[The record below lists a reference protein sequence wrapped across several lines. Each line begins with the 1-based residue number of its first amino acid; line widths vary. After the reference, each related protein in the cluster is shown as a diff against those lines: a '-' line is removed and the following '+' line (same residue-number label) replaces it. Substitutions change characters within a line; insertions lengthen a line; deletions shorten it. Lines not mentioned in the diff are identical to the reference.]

1 MWCSVTELL
10 VCWLMEKEDGGW
22 KREEE
27 LLDESSPE
35 EEPARREALSL
46 DTC

>member
-1 MWCSVTELL
+1 
-10 VCWLMEKEDGGW
+10 MEDVGE
-22 KREEE
+22 KRGFY
-27 LLDESSPE
+27 LDESSPE